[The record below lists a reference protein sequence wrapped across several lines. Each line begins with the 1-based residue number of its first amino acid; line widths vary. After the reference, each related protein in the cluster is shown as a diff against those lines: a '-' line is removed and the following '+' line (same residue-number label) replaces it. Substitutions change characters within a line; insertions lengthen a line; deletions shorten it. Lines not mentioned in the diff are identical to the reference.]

1 MLSSFR
7 IPIGWG
13 ALFRRTANEVISDN
27 CLGLAAQLAYYFFL
41 ALFPALLFMVSL
53 VGFLPFGDVMSTM
66 MSTLGRVAP
75 GEVLTILQDQL
86 AKISASDSGGLLTL
100 GAAGALWST
109 SAGVAAIIDA
119 LNQTYDIQEARPW
132 WKVRLLAIAMTI
144 ALAIFMVVAFVLVVA
159 GPALAVRVAGWF
171 GLGAA
176 FTWTWLIVQ
185 WPVVFILVALA
196 VAIIYYYGPDAD
208 QEWTWITPGSALA
221 TLLWLVISLGFRF
234 YITRFG
240 SYNATYGAIGGVI
253 VLMLWFYFS
262 GLALLVGAE
271 LNAEIEHAS
280 PYGKEPGEKRP
291 GERRRLGRLAERIW
305 RARRQHTGTPAA
317 EPMSAGT
324 PPSTQETK
332 IPAMALTATPAA
344 VGELNCAIDVELP
357 QRLTPAPTRSA
368 DAPLRPSDIVRSGLV
383 VGEVALLTYLKLR
396 PRFKKLRS

>member
-1 MLSSFR
+1 
-7 IPIGWG
+7 
-13 ALFRRTANEVISDN
+13 
-27 CLGLAAQLAYYFFL
+27 
-41 ALFPALLFMVSL
+41 
-53 VGFLPFGDVMSTM
+53 
-66 MSTLGRVAP
+66 
-75 GEVLTILQDQL
+75 
-86 AKISASDSGGLLTL
+86 
-100 GAAGALWST
+100 
-109 SAGVAAIIDA
+109 
-119 LNQTYDIQEARPW
+119 
-132 WKVRLLAIAMTI
+132 
-144 ALAIFMVVAFVLVVA
+144 
-159 GPALAVRVAGWF
+159 
-171 GLGAA
+171 
-176 FTWTWLIVQ
+176 
-185 WPVVFILVALA
+185 
-196 VAIIYYYGPDAD
+196 
-208 QEWTWITPGSALA
+208 
-221 TLLWLVISLGFRF
+221 
-234 YITRFG
+234 
-240 SYNATYGAIGGVI
+240 
-253 VLMLWFYFS
+253 MLWFYFS